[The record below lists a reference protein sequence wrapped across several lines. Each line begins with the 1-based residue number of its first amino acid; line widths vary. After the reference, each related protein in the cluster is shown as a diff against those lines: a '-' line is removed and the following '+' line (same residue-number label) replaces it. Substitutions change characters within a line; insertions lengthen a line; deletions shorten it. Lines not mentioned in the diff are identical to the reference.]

1 MYPYRIESFG
11 SGFLKDTAG
20 NGNLRIMISSLHQR
34 LVDHN
39 CFPLLLEDHRTA
51 SNAGYSIYDFT
62 QYTFEKKKYRFYI
75 NNCPTRCNTKQS
87 IYYSASS
94 LYMFRVST
102 TSIIRS
108 NQNCNYS
115 LWYWSY
121 FLCSYLPPTSRT
133 WPRWRDVAS
142 QYRRL

>member
-62 QYTFEKKKYRFYI
+62 QYTFEKKNI
-75 NNCPTRCNTKQS
+75 GS
-87 IYYSASS
+87 ILITVQRDATQSS
-94 LYMFRVST
+94 LFIILQVHST
-102 TSIIRS
+102 CFGCRPLPSSGVIKTVTTASGTGHIF
-108 NQNCNYS
+108 CAAT
-115 LWYWSY
+115 
-121 FLCSYLPPTSRT
+121 FLQRHELGH
-133 WPRWRDVAS
+133 VGGM
-142 QYRRL
+142 